1 MGVHFRYGDVV
12 VKRGAGL
19 EPRNQ
24 DGKAVRPP
32 VFAAK
37 AERMHID
44 ASLWARVCDQVAS
57 GEAKYGH
64 LLLLQRVV
72 VEDLEAIYE
81 ALNEAGELLGSD
93 DVRGSVVGEAR
104 RAFSHNVDVY
114 KEEGALVYD
123 GIRGL
128 SNIVIGYMGS
138 RAGRR

>member
-1 MGVHFRYGDVV
+1 M
-12 VKRGAGL
+12 GL
-19 EPRNQ
+19 EYGPTHY
-24 DGKAVRPP
+24 DFGAFGKHR
-32 VFAAK
+32 
-37 AERMHID
+37 RQSI
-44 ASLWARVCDQVAS
+44 
-57 GEAKYGH
+57 
-64 LLLLQRVV
+64 
-72 VEDLEAIYE
+72 EAIYE

>member
-1 MGVHFRYGDVV
+1 MGVHFLYGDVV

-72 VEDLEAIYE
+72 VDDLEAIYE
-81 ALNEAGELLGSD
+81 ANARLALEHEDLSQFNQCQVQLEKLHTVAEVALAA
-93 DVRGSVVGEAR
+93 GSV
-104 RAFSHNVDVY
+104 
-114 KEEGALVYD
+114 
-123 GIRGL
+123 
-128 SNIVIGYMGS
+128 S
-138 RAGRR
+138 RSRSA